1 MVTINGE
8 QQAAA
13 GKTVSGVLAEMKLE
27 RSIRGVAFA
36 ALLGLSD
43 FRKDAFAVGIHAGT
57 HPFLPHKAISPAN
70 ARLIF
75 V

>member
-1 MVTINGE
+1 MIALLQKRDET
-8 QQAAA
+8 A
-13 GKTVSGVLAEMKLE
+13 LE
-27 RSIRGVAFA
+27 VIRNEYGTLCGIRGVAFA